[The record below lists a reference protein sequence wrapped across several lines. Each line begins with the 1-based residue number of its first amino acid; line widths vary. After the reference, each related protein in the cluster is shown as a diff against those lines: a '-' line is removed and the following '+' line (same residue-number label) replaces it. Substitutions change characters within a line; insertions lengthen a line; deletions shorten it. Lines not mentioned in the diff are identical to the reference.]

1 MCQVATAENARELDS
16 LLIGKIFMPI
26 RNAVPWQSMDPVRF
40 IDVSPPFPAPKS
52 FVRKRRP
59 FAAIVF

>member
-1 MCQVATAENARELDS
+1 MAKSAGDIASELDT
-16 LLIGKIFMPI
+16 LLIGSFFMPI

-40 IDVSPPFPAPKS
+40 IDVSPPFPPPKS

-59 FAAIVF
+59 NAAIVF